1 MWSAW
6 RIVRRRKALARLQA
20 GRLVRR
26 HSMSLTGRAAE
37 APESAVIRLIE
48 SAVRAGAYRVAA
60 RSYPRSADT
69 FEAAADK
76 WSLEVELLS
85 QIVPPLAIEE
95 DE

>member
-1 MWSAW
+1 
-6 RIVRRRKALARLQA
+6 
-20 GRLVRR
+20 
-26 HSMSLTGRAAE
+26 MSLTGRAAE
-37 APESAVIRLIE
+37 APESAVIRMIE

-60 RSYPRSADT
+60 RSYPRAADT

>member
-1 MWSAW
+1 M
-6 RIVRRRKALARLQA
+6 VQGA
-20 GRLVRR
+20 G
-26 HSMSLTGRAAE
+26 MSLTGRAADG
-37 APESAVIRLIE
+37 SQTAVSRLIE
-48 SAVRAGAYRVAA
+48 SAVKAGRYRVFA
-60 RSYPRSADT
+60 REFPTAADT